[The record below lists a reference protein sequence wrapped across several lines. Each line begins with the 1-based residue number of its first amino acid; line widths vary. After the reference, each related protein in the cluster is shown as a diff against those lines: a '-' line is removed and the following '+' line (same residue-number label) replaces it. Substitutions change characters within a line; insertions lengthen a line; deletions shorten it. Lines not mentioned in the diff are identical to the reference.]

1 MEQIKQALTANKL
14 TQGILNKFIKLASE
28 EECSDK
34 DFYNKSLLRVLNFRQ
49 DLLLKDIRIPELEK
63 ALNLEDKKEDTPKT
77 KRKYQKKVKND
88 KWF

>member
-63 ALNLEDKKEDTPKT
+63 ALELKDKST
-77 KRKYQKKVKND
+77 KKKVLKKVKND

>member
-34 DFYNKSLLRVLNFRQ
+34 DFYNKSLLRVINFRQ
-49 DLLLKDIRIPELEK
+49 DLLLNDIFIPELEK
-63 ALNLEDKKEDTPKT
+63 ALELKDKST
-77 KRKYQKKVKND
+77 KKKVLKKVKND
-88 KWF
+88 K

>member
-1 MEQIKQALTANKL
+1 MERIKQALTANKL

-63 ALNLEDKKEDTPKT
+63 ALELKDKST
-77 KRKYQKKVKND
+77 KKKVLKKVKND
-88 KWF
+88 K

>member
-49 DLLLKDIRIPELEK
+49 DLLVKDIFIPELEK

-88 KWF
+88 K

>member
-63 ALNLEDKKEDTPKT
+63 ALELKDKST
-77 KRKYQKKVKND
+77 KKKVLKKVKND
-88 KWF
+88 K

>member
-34 DFYNKSLLRVLNFRQ
+34 DFYNNSLLRVLNFRQ

-63 ALNLEDKKEDTPKT
+63 ALELKDKST
-77 KRKYQKKVKND
+77 KKRVLKKVKND
-88 KWF
+88 K

>member
-34 DFYNKSLLRVLNFRQ
+34 DFHNKSLLRVLNFRQ

-63 ALNLEDKKEDTPKT
+63 ALELKDKST
-77 KRKYQKKVKND
+77 KKKVLKKVKND

>member
-49 DLLLKDIRIPELEK
+49 DLLVKDIFIPELEK
-63 ALNLEDKKEDTPKT
+63 ALELKDKST
-77 KRKYQKKVKND
+77 KKKVLKKVKND
-88 KWF
+88 K

>member
-88 KWF
+88 K

>member
-1 MEQIKQALTANKL
+1 MEQIKQALTSNKL

-63 ALNLEDKKEDTPKT
+63 ALELKDKST
-77 KRKYQKKVKND
+77 KKKVLKKVKND
-88 KWF
+88 K